1 MAIFGGVELSA
12 RTGDVVEVAKRLK
25 AETEGLLEVAGATV
39 AAPLVRAGLVDEFL
53 IVVHPTAVGGGT
65 PFFPGLPS
73 HIRLRLV
80 ENRTFPGGAVLL
92 RYEAKG

>member
-1 MAIFGGVELSA
+1 MAMAIFGGVELSA

-80 ENRTFPGGAVLL
+80 ENRTFPGV
-92 RYEAKG
+92 RCC